1 MAETMGQII
10 RRLRKERNLT
20 QEELAE
26 QLNIT
31 AQAVSRWESET
42 GMPDISQIVPLA
54 NVFGVTTDVLFGMQN
69 QNADAEVEEFIRE
82 AETKIS
88 NCPEGVNSLV
98 YYRECCDDV
107 QRMLEVYPNHFRLLS
122 YSLGHICCLL
132 NEYKHSDDMKD
143 RKEEIQRWESTCIRQ
158 ANTILNHCTDSRY
171 LNSANKWLAVLYRD
185 KNNYVKML
193 EHAENITVFNPNE
206 EGGDWQALAYDLLGR
221 KEDSRRQYAK
231 NIDNALDYLHNQLFN
246 IGCLWEMEGKY
257 EEAYAC
263 YRLYPDI
270 YDLMVRDN
278 EDEMPFCLELY
289 HAWCALICMRLN
301 RHAEAMDWLEKLIH
315 HERLTAKNYNVITTT
330 KLPYFYGKELHYCA
344 NMYTVQD
351 KIIPT
356 LAWKAFDPIRETDR
370 FKAILADAEAFER
383 GE

>member
-1 MAETMGQII
+1 M
-10 RRLRKERNLT
+10 
-20 QEELAE
+20 
-26 QLNIT
+26 
-31 AQAVSRWESET
+31 
-42 GMPDISQIVPLA
+42 
-54 NVFGVTTDVLFGMQN
+54 
-69 QNADAEVEEFIRE
+69 
-82 AETKIS
+82 
-88 NCPEGVNSLV
+88 
-98 YYRECCDDV
+98 
-107 QRMLEVYPNHFRLLS
+107 
-122 YSLGHICCLL
+122 
-132 NEYKHSDDMKD
+132 
-143 RKEEIQRWESTCIRQ
+143 
-158 ANTILNHCTDSRY
+158 
-171 LNSANKWLAVLYRD
+171 
-185 KNNYVKML
+185 
-193 EHAENITVFNPNE
+193 
-206 EGGDWQALAYDLLGR
+206 
-221 KEDSRRQYAK
+221 
-231 NIDNALDYLHNQLFN
+231 IDNALDYLHNQLFN

-270 YDLMVRDN
+270 YDLMVGDR